1 MHISE
6 GILSGPMLAAGAGVA
21 LAGLAI
27 GLRGLENERVPE
39 VAVLASAFFV
49 ASLVRVP
56 VGPANL
62 HLVLNGLVGLLLGWS
77 AFPAIVVALVLQ
89 ALLFQFGGLSTLGVN
104 AAVMGLPAVAAWYIA
119 RPLVRRHPLVAG
131 FIAGIAGVGL
141 GTLCMAVALVGSD
154 ENLLNLARVLMLTHL
169 PLMLAEGV
177 ITAFIVRFILKVRP
191 EMLGLRPEV
200 AP

>member
-6 GILSGPMLAAGAGVA
+6 GILAGPVLAAGAAVA
-21 LAGLAI
+21 VAGLAI

-119 RPLVRRHPLVAG
+119 RPLARRHPLASG
-131 FIAGIAGVGL
+131 FIAGITGVGL
-141 GTLCMAVALVGSD
+141 GTLCMALALVGSD
-154 ENLLNLARVLMLTHL
+154 ESLLNLARVLMVTHL

-191 EMLGLRPEV
+191 EMLGLNTKV

>member
-6 GILSGPMLAAGAGVA
+6 GILAGPVLAAGAAVA
-21 LAGLAI
+21 VAGLAI

-119 RPLVRRHPLVAG
+119 RPLARRHPLASG
-131 FIAGIAGVGL
+131 FIAGITGVGL

-154 ENLLNLARVLMLTHL
+154 ENLLNLARVLMVTHL

-191 EMLGLRPEV
+191 EMLGLNTKV

>member
-6 GILSGPMLAAGAGVA
+6 GILAGPVLAAGAAVA
-21 LAGLAI
+21 VAGLAI

-104 AAVMGLPAVAAWYIA
+104 AAVMGLPAVAAWALA
-119 RPLVRRHPLVAG
+119 RPLARRHPLASG
-131 FIAGIAGVGL
+131 FIAGITGVGL

-154 ENLLNLARVLMLTHL
+154 ENLLNLARVLMVTHL

-191 EMLGLRPEV
+191 EMLGLNTKV